1 MNMDTILVST
11 LIILSL
17 ILTGLNWVSLKETIT
32 IRKESV
38 KVKKALGDA
47 DEPSN

>member
-1 MNMDTILVST
+1 MDTILVST

-17 ILTGLNWVSLKETIT
+17 VLTGLNWVILKETIT

-38 KVKKALGDA
+38 RVRKALGDT
-47 DEPSN
+47 DEPPN

>member
-17 ILTGLNWVSLKETIT
+17 VLTGLNWVILKETIT

-38 KVKKALGDA
+38 RVRKALGDA